1 MVKIKLLKS
10 EKDGY
15 HKQMLVNSK
24 NDAFVYTYKD
34 RNQCID
40 ITIESFMNEEDTFH
54 DIAFLTEWHTKQSHP
69 KKILIHCDSAL
80 NHVLKQ
86 NGYYPKGK
94 NYQKMIDPYRLIL
107 NDSIFDEEG
116 YIVDQGSMQSIPFG
130 WFDTARKGCGWIA
143 VYNLLK
149 INGISDDMQHII
161 QDLEKHNFFG
171 KVFGQE
177 IFWLIVYLKQ
187 RGLDVF
193 VSLPGIDGCKK
204 ALLKCSSGILAY
216 SHTRG
221 GHYACFKKEN
231 GTDVHFY
238 NAIYRKKNHIVC
250 LEDFLKQNIILHG
263 CIVIGVRKR
272 D

>member
-15 HKQMLVNSK
+15 HKQMLIHSK
-24 NDAFVYTYKD
+24 DDAFVYTYM
-34 RNQCID
+34 NIHECID
-40 ITIESFMNEEDTFH
+40 ITIESFMNEKDSFH
-54 DIAFLTEWHTKQSHP
+54 DIAFLTEWHIKQSHP
-69 KKILIHCDSAL
+69 KKILIHCNPKL
-80 NHVLKQ
+80 NSVLKQ

-94 NYQKMIDPYRLIL
+94 AYQKIIDPYRLL
-107 NDSIFDEEG
+107 LSDTVFDEEG
-116 YIVDQGSMQSIPFG
+116 YIIDQGSMQSIPFG

-149 INGISDDMQHII
+149 INGISDDMHHII
-161 QDLEKHNFFG
+161 QDLEKHNFLG

-177 IFWLIVYLKQ
+177 ILWLIVYLKQ
-187 RGLDVF
+187 RGLEIF
-193 VSLPGIDGCKK
+193 ISIPGINGCKK
-204 ALLKCSSGILAY
+204 ALEYCSSGILAY

-221 GHYACFKKEN
+221 GHYACFTKEN
-231 GTDVHFY
+231 ETDVHFY
-238 NAIYRKKNHIVC
+238 NGIYRKKNHIVC

-263 CIVIGVRKR
+263 CIIIGVRKR

>member
-15 HKQMLVNSK
+15 HKQMLIHSK
-24 NDAFVYTYKD
+24 NDAFVYTYTILQD
-34 RNQCID
+34 CVD
-40 ITIESFMNEEDTFH
+40 IFIESYASQEDAFH
-54 DIAFLTEWHTKQSHP
+54 DISFFTEWHIKQSHP
-69 KKILIHCDSAL
+69 KKILVHCDHEL

-94 NYQKMIDPYRLIL
+94 EYQKIIDSYRLFL
-107 NDSIFDEEG
+107 NDNIFDEEG
-116 YIVDQGSMQSIPFG
+116 YIIDQGSMQDIPFG

-149 INGISDDMQHII
+149 ANGIYDEIQIII
-161 QDLEKHNFFG
+161 QDLEKHNLLG

-177 IFWLIVYLKQ
+177 IFGLIVYLKQ

-193 VSLPGIDGCKK
+193 VSMPGIYGCKK
-204 ALLKCSSGILAY
+204 ALENCSSGILAY
-216 SHTRG
+216 NHTTG
-221 GHYACFKKEN
+221 GHYACFTKVNEKEI
-231 GTDVHFY
+231 HFY

-250 LEDFLKQNIILHG
+250 LEDFLKQNVILHG
-263 CIVIGVRKR
+263 CILIGIRKR
-272 D
+272 A